1 MSKSAIIR
9 EVKLN
14 NGYKLILKK
23 AEVEDAPKMVEYLNI
38 IGGQSDNL
46 LFGKNEYH
54 LNIEQEKEYLK
65 NLDNTPKT
73 LMLLGLVDGKLVS
86 TAQISAS
93 GRKRIAHNSEIAI
106 SVIKDYWHMG
116 IGTAVMEELINYAQN
131 TKTIKNVTLGV
142 RKGNDNAI
150 KLYEKLGFIKVGEH
164 KDFFKIDGKFYDE
177 ILMEMY
183 I

>member
-1 MSKSAIIR
+1 MSKSVILR
-9 EVKLN
+9 EVKLK
-14 NGYKLILKK
+14 NGYNLILKK
-23 AEVEDAPKMVEYLNI
+23 AEVEDAPKMIEYLNI

-46 LFGKNEYH
+46 LFGKNEFH

-65 NLDNTPKT
+65 NLSNTPNT
-73 LMLLGLVDGKLVS
+73 LMLLGLIDNRLVS

-93 GRKRIAHNSEIAI
+93 SRKRISHNSEIAI
-106 SVIKDYWHMG
+106 SVLKDYWHIG
-116 IGTAVMEELINYAQN
+116 IGTAVMEELINFAKS
-131 TKTIKNVTLGV
+131 TATIRNVTLGV

-164 KDFFKIDGKFYDE
+164 KDFFNIDGKFYDE